1 MKSMS
6 FRQRCRSLFRLRS
19 YIRYVSA
26 IHIPPAFPSVLV
38 SGGGDP
44 TLKFWD
50 WMLGTITHEVGIFRT
65 VEPYIE
71 VRPSKKRRGQGQWD
85 GFQGES
91 KRRKK
96 EWRRNG
102 GHDTKIMEQDSLVND
117 ESRAGENRASESTIS
132 MTEDGGESFSDAR
145 DAVLVVHKIDTLT
158 SGNDHHHLIFSAVGY
173 HASSVYAKIT
183 ANRCSSQGNC
193 AVYLPVSRW
202 KCTV

>member
-1 MKSMS
+1 MS
-6 FRQRCRSLFRLRS
+6 FRRRCRSLSRLRN

-26 IHIPPAFPSVLV
+26 IHIAPAFPSVLV

-50 WMLGTITHEVGIFRT
+50 WMLGTITREVEIFRT

-91 KRRKK
+91 KKRKK
-96 EWRRNG
+96 RSG
-102 GHDTKIMEQDSLVND
+102 GHDTKILEQDSANGR
-117 ESRAGENRASESTIS
+117 SRAGGDRASESTIP
-132 MTEDGGESFSDAR
+132 MTEDGGESSSDAR

-173 HASSVYAKIT
+173 HTSSVYAKIA
-183 ANRCSSQGNC
+183 ANKCPPQGNC
-193 AVYLPVSRW
+193 AVYFPVPRW
-202 KCTV
+202 RCTV